1 MSSFNVFKEEI
12 SDSDSSS
19 DSETDVEEQEEEIKK
34 YTAPYKQIK
43 DNVYIM
49 KGKEKTIMNSE
60 RLVVY
65 NNSKVSL
72 FWGKCFMC
80 GCVGHS
86 QRFCPLKYCTKCQQY
101 SHSVVTCNPNI
112 RNRYNNYRRKYVNH
126 RREIVRKQRYNTQP
140 KFVTTIAKVSVPKTV
155 QAEKVNKDASADNI
169 TSINNNGGGEKVP
182 GVPETSV

>member
-12 SDSDSSS
+12 SDSDSS
-19 DSETDVEEQEEEIKK
+19 DSETDVEENQEEIKK
-34 YTAPYKQIK
+34 YTAPYKKIK

-49 KGKEKTIMNSE
+49 QGKEKTIMNSE

-112 RNRYNNYRRKYVNH
+112 RNRYNYRRTKYVNQ
-126 RREIVRKQRYNTQP
+126 RRENLKKQLYNNPP
-140 KFVTTIAKVSVPKTV
+140 KIVTTIAKVSVAQT
-155 QAEKVNKDASADNI
+155 QQEKEVKKDGNADNT
-169 TSINNNGGGEKVP
+169 TSSNNHDGGEKVQ
-182 GVPETSV
+182 GVPKASI

>member
-12 SDSDSSS
+12 SDSDSS
-19 DSETDVEEQEEEIKK
+19 DSETDVEEEEIKK
-34 YTAPYKQIK
+34 YTAPYRQIK
-43 DNVYIM
+43 NNVYIM

-112 RNRYNNYRRKYVNH
+112 RNRYNYRRKYVNH
-126 RREIVRKQRYNTQP
+126 RREIVRKQRYNQP
-140 KFVTTIAKVSVPKTV
+140 NFVATNAKVSVQTTV
-155 QAEKVNKDASADNI
+155 QAEKVKKDASADNI
-169 TSINNNGGGEKVP
+169 TSINNNGGREKVP